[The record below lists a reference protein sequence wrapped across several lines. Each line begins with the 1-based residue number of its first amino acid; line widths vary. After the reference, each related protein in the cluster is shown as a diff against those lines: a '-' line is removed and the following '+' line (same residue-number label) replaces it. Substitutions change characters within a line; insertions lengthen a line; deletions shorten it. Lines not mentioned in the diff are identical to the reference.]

1 MIQNPILPG
10 FCPDPSIIRVED
22 DYYIANSSFEW
33 WPGVKIYHSKDLK
46 HYEQLPSPL
55 NRLSQLNMI
64 GEGDSCG
71 VWAPCLTY
79 DKGTYY
85 LIYTDVKTFI
95 GMFKDTHNYPL
106 QFK

>member
-10 FCPDPSIIRVED
+10 FCPDPSIIRVGD

-55 NRLSQLNMI
+55 T
-64 GEGDSCG
+64 G
-71 VWAPCLTY
+71 
-79 DKGTYY
+79 
-85 LIYTDVKTFI
+85 
-95 GMFKDTHNYPL
+95 
-106 QFK
+106 

>member
-10 FCPDPSIIRVED
+10 FCPDPSIIRVGE

-55 NRLSQLNMI
+55 NRMSQLNMVVVCRGQFPFPLSI
-64 GEGDSCG
+64 HQERE
-71 VWAPCLTY
+71 VLAMVIMVTAH
-79 DKGTYY
+79 
-85 LIYTDVKTFI
+85 DVE
-95 GMFKDTHNYPL
+95 HHSSV
-106 QFK
+106 

>member
-22 DYYIANSSFEW
+22 DYYIATSSFEW
-33 WPGVKIYHSKDLK
+33 WPGVKIYHSKDLQ

-64 GEGDSCG
+64 GEADSCG
-71 VWAPCLTY
+71 VMAPDISWDGEYYWLSIRCEN
-79 DKGTYY
+79 KGQQA
-85 LIYTDVKTFI
+85 F
-95 GMFKDTHNYPL
+95 
-106 QFK
+106 

>member
-10 FCPDPSIIRVED
+10 FCPDPSIIRVGE

-55 NRLSQLNMI
+55 NRMSQLNMVAGYFLGWGI
-64 GEGDSCG
+64 LLADLYGREN
-71 VWAPCLTY
+71 PY
-79 DKGTYY
+79 RR
-85 LIYTDVKTFI
+85 TF
-95 GMFKDTHNYPL
+95 
-106 QFK
+106 

>member
-10 FCPDPSIIRVED
+10 FCPDPSIIRVGE

-55 NRLSQLNMI
+55 NRMSQLNMV
-64 GEGDSCG
+64 GEVIPVAYGHRIF
-71 VWAPCLTY
+71 P
-79 DKGTYY
+79 GTGN
-85 LIYTDVKTFI
+85 TS
-95 GMFKDTHNYPL
+95 G
-106 QFK
+106 

>member
-10 FCPDPSIIRVED
+10 FCPDPSIIRVGE

-55 NRLSQLNMI
+55 NRMSQLNMV
-64 GEGDSCG
+64 GERFRCCPASGCI
-71 VWAPCLTY
+71 LL
-79 DKGTYY
+79 YY
-85 LIYTDVKTFI
+85 RSLSTTLVKLSYSSTI
-95 GMFKDTHNYPL
+95 R
-106 QFK
+106 

>member
-10 FCPDPSIIRVED
+10 FCPDPSIIRVGE

-55 NRLSQLNMI
+55 NRMSQLNMLVRVI
-64 GEGDSCG
+64 PVAYGHQIF
-71 VWAPCLTY
+71 L
-79 DKGTYY
+79 GTGN
-85 LIYTDVKTFI
+85 TS
-95 GMFKDTHNYPL
+95 G
-106 QFK
+106 